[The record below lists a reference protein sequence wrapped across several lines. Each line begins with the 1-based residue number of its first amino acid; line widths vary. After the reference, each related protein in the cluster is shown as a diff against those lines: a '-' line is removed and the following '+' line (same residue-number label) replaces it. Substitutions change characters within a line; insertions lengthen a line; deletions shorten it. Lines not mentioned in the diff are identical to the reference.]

1 MFSVGLT
8 NTATYSD
15 FLLSIFNSSLSLS
28 CSINLFDLG
37 QLQIN
42 PIILGGVGWAVKNF
56 KVLESEIPQI
66 LQDRVIDLND

>member
-1 MFSVGLT
+1 
-8 NTATYSD
+8 
-15 FLLSIFNSSLSLS
+15 LS
-28 CSINLFDLG
+28 CSTNLFDLG

-66 LQDRVIDLND
+66 LQGWIIDSND